1 MPFKVEKVTLGDILP
16 YRHLF
21 LQEINRQIRY
31 NACHERRWSDSYLIF
46 ADDTI
51 IGYASVKGQEIPDRD
66 TLFEF
71 YLLPLYQHLAS
82 RVFPYL
88 LSASGVQ
95 YIETQ
100 SNALLLTTMLYE
112 FAVNIR
118 PLAIMFEDGPYA
130 NLSAPEGVTFQTR
143 KAFEELYGKQTEND
157 SSYVLEKAGE
167 EVGNGDFLLHYNKP
181 FADLYME
188 VKESHRQQGLGAY
201 LIQELKRVCNQAG
214 RIPAARCNIENKTSK
229 ATLLKGGLKVAG
241 VMLIGE
247 VKK

>member
-1 MPFKVEKVTLGDILP
+1 MPFKVEKVTLGEILP

-21 LQEINRQIRY
+21 LQEINRQVRY
-31 NACHERRWSDSYLIF
+31 NATHERRWSDAYLLY
-46 ADDTI
+46 ADHTM

-71 YLLPLYQHLAS
+71 YLLPMYQHLAS

-112 FAVNIR
+112 FAVNIHA
-118 PLAIMFEDGPYA
+118 LVILFEDGPHA
-130 NLSAPEGVTFQTR
+130 NLPAPAGVTFQTR
-143 KAFEELYGKQTEND
+143 QSFEALYGKQTESD
-157 SSYVLEKAGE
+157 SGYVLEKAGE
-167 EVGNGDFLLHYNKP
+167 EVANGDFLLHYNKP

-188 VKESHRQQGLGAY
+188 VKESHRRQGLGAY
-201 LIQELKRVCNQAG
+201 LIQELKRVCHAAG
-214 RIPAARCNIENKTSK
+214 KIPAARCNIENKASK
-229 ATLLKGGLKVAG
+229 ATLLKGGLQVVG
-241 VMLIGE
+241 FMLIGE